1 MQGLRSAR
9 EIMVHT
15 WGFENFWAAR
25 LRGEKLDRSS
35 PPTDPATFSDLA
47 SLLEAWYP
55 VQTWWRAH
63 VAELSEQE
71 LDRGIALTWMDG
83 TNHVPPSR
91 HVLSQFVQH
100 QGQQRSELAV
110 IVSVMGE
117 SPGEFDL
124 WNFLSQAPA

>member
-1 MQGLRSAR
+1 
-9 EIMVHT
+9 
-15 WGFENFWAAR
+15 
-25 LRGEKLDRSS
+25 
-35 PPTDPATFSDLA
+35 
-47 SLLEAWYP
+47 
-55 VQTWWRAH
+55 
-63 VAELSEQE
+63 
-71 LDRGIALTWMDG
+71 MDG